1 MRKALI
7 LLAAVVVLAACS
19 GERAV
24 VVDNTLPGV
33 AASTT
38 IARPSTTRAAT
49 TPATSAV
56 TTGPTTTK
64 PSTSVPAATTTRPS
78 TPTTPTVL
86 GTAVVAPVT
95 TAAAGSGCAP
105 FGTLATVSYNAAE
118 PPSGLV
124 GTDIR
129 AGAHDCYDR
138 VVIEF
143 GPHGPGIT
151 FPGYDVHYTS
161 NPVTGDGPNS
171 VTVRGGAALRVKVN
185 AWMPNPDSTGYAGPS
200 DIIAATT
207 THVLEM
213 HQVDNFEGVT
223 VWAIGI
229 DKVRPVRVTRL
240 DSPARLVIDVFTG

>member
-7 LLAAVVVLAACS
+7 PIAAVIVLAACS
-19 GERAV
+19 GERGV
-24 VVDNTLPGV
+24 VVDNTLPGQL
-33 AASTT
+33 ASTT
-38 IARPSTTRAAT
+38 VARPTTTRVAT
-49 TPATSAV
+49 TLATGPV

-64 PSTSVPAATTTRPS
+64 PGTSVPAATTARPS

-86 GTAVVAPVT
+86 GTSIVAPAT
-95 TAAAGSGCAP
+95 TAPAGSGCAP
-105 FGTLATVSYNAAE
+105 FGTLATVTYNAAE

-143 GPHGPGIT
+143 GPHGPGTT

-161 NPVTGDGPNS
+161 NPVTGDGLNS
-171 VTVRGGAALRVKVN
+171 VTVKGGAALRVRVN
-185 AWMPNPDSTGYAGPS
+185 AWMPNPDSSGYSGPS

-229 DKVRPVRVTRL
+229 DEARPVRVTRL